1 MSCSRTGARD
11 VARVRWTIGNWKQNL
26 FRGTAELLATEIVDG
41 LPPELLEGPVRTKIG
56 VSPTLVAL
64 EALAPWSR
72 PAGPLY
78 LFGQNCAAQEEGA
91 FTGEVGPGQL
101 ADVGAHGAIL
111 GHSERRAHFH
121 EDDAL
126 IARKVQCALQA
137 GLRVVLCVGEGL
149 EIRESGEHENY
160 VISQLSA
167 SLAGVDPELF
177 QDRLIIAYEPV
188 WAIGTSKT
196 ASARDAGAM
205 HRRIRTWLT
214 EQHGATGADRSILY
228 GGSVKPGNAAGLM
241 AAGDVDG
248 FLVGGASLEAEAFLQ
263 IIRLVAEAS

>member
-1 MSCSRTGARD
+1 MEPPGRAALS
-11 VARVRWTIGNWKQNL
+11 VR
-26 FRGTAELLATEIVDG
+26 
-41 LPPELLEGPVRTKIG
+41 PELR
-56 VSPTLVAL
+56 
-64 EALAPWSR
+64 R
-72 PAGPLY
+72 PGR
-78 LFGQNCAAQEEGA
+78 GA

-167 SLAGVDPELF
+167 SLTGVDPELF

-188 WAIGTSKT
+188 WAIGTGKT

-263 IIRLVAEAS
+263 IVRLVAEAS